1 MADPQ
6 PRAPEPS
13 GEDATLAR
21 VMRALQEA
29 GADAEVLSSAAAEGQ
44 EALARLVARYLT
56 FPGARKYTMAEGIGK
71 AGVDEARAR
80 ALWRAMGFPEP
91 PEGEKALTD
100 ADVEALKVA
109 TGLFQRTGLDQAVS
123 LQQARTMSQSAARVA
138 FANQDVIANFTS
150 ETDLVKRAEQS
161 IKLANDTLPAL
172 DRLFVYMYRRHLAA
186 ATEQQ
191 LLILEAEEGT
201 AKLSVGFA
209 DLSRYTSV
217 SRELDPQEL
226 AHLIDGFTAAAAD
239 AIVDGG
245 GRLVKTIGDEV
256 MFAALDPGTA
266 AEIALRLLDAIS
278 PESGYPPLRVGL
290 ATGGVVPRE
299 GDLFGRTVNLAN
311 RLVVVARPGSI
322 LIDRETFAELE
333 GDSRFEI
340 TPVPPQHLKGLGRV
354 RPYRLRAAASPS

>member
-1 MADPQ
+1 
-6 PRAPEPS
+6 
-13 GEDATLAR
+13 LA
-21 VMRALQEA
+21 EA
-29 GADAEVLSSAAAEGQ
+29 GADQEVLAAAATEGQ
-44 EALARLVARYLT
+44 EALTRLIARYLT
-56 FPGARKYTMAEGIGK
+56 FPGERKYTMSEAIKRVGVEEG
-71 AGVDEARAR
+71 RAR
-80 ALWRAMGFPEP
+80 SLWRAMGFPDV
-91 PEGEKALTD
+91 PEGEKAFTD
-100 ADVEALKVA
+100 ADVEALRVA
-109 TGLFQRTGLDQAVS
+109 IELFERVGLDQAVA

-138 FANQDVIANFTS
+138 FSNQDVIANFTS
-150 ETDLVKRAEQS
+150 ETDLVKRAVQS
-161 IKLANDTLPAL
+161 IKLAKDTLEAL
-172 DRLFVYMYRRHLAA
+172 DRLLVYMYRRHLAA

-191 LLILEAEEGT
+191 LLIQSAEEGE
-201 AKLSVGFA
+201 AKLSIGFA

-226 AHLIDGFTAAAAD
+226 ANLVEGFSAAAAD

-256 MFAALDPGTA
+256 MFSALDAGTA
-266 AEIALRLLDAIS
+266 ADIALRLLDAIS
-278 PESGYPPLRVGL
+278 PERGYPPLRVGL

-311 RLVVVARPGSI
+311 RLVVVARPGSV

-340 TPVPPQHLKGLGRV
+340 SPVPAQQLKGLGRV

>member
-226 AHLIDGFTAAAAD
+226 AHLIDGFTADAAD

-256 MFAALDPGTA
+256 MFAALDAGTV

-278 PESGYPPLRVGL
+278 PERGYPALRVGL

-311 RLVVVARPGSI
+311 RLVVVARPGAT

-333 GDSRFEI
+333 GDSRFDI